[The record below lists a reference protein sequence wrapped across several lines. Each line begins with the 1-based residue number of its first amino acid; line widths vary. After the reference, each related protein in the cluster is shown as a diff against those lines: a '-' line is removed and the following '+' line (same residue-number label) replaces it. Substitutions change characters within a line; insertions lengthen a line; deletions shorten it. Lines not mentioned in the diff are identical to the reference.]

1 MNFRGELR
9 SLNKKF
15 HGIIPPVS
23 IIFDRNGELD
33 RQGMAKVI
41 DYLIGE
47 KVDGLFFLGSG
58 GEFSQMSTEQRIE
71 VAEFT
76 TKYVSKRVPVLIG
89 TGSSSTNET
98 ILLSKHAEEIGAD
111 GIVVINPY
119 YWSLTE
125 ENLLKHFGDIAE
137 SVKLPILLYNFPN
150 LTGQDL
156 SPSLVLKLVEK
167 HENIVGIKETIDSI
181 EHIQSMISTVKTK
194 FPSFTVFAGFDNHL
208 FNTLSLGGDGAIC
221 ASINFAP
228 QVALGL
234 YDAFMKND
242 LELAVKLNQ
251 QISIFPNMYKLDSP
265 FIGVVKE
272 AMNLTGMNISTN
284 VLPPARVLND
294 EKKLVLNEI
303 LKKAGIL

>member
-1 MNFRGELR
+1 MN
-9 SLNKKF
+9 KYF

-23 IIFDRNGELD
+23 IIFDQNGELD
-33 RQGMAKVI
+33 RQGTAKVI
-41 DYLIGE
+41 DYLIEE

-58 GEFSQMSTEQRIE
+58 GEFSQLSTEQRIE

-119 YWSLTE
+119 FWSLTE

-156 SPSLVLKLVEK
+156 SPSLVLKLVER

-181 EHIQSMISTVKTK
+181 EHIHSMITIVKTK

-242 LELAVKLNQ
+242 LELAVKLNK
-251 QISIFPNMYKLDSP
+251 QISTFPKLYKLDSP

-272 AMNLTGMNISTN
+272 AMNMIGLNISTN

-294 EKKLVLNEI
+294 EKKDALNEI
-303 LKKAGIL
+303 LKEAGII